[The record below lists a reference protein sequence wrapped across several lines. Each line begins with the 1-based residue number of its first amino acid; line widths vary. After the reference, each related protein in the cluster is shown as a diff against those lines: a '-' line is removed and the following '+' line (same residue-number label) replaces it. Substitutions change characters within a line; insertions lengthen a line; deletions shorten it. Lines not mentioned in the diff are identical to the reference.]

1 MLLVVCSLR
10 DTLLRQLPLI
20 LQQVV
25 TTYAARMSD
34 AKATILS
41 LANIFAS

>member
-1 MLLVVCSLR
+1 MLLVACSLR

-20 LQQVV
+20 LQQDVKS
-25 TTYAARMSD
+25 YAARTSD

>member
-1 MLLVVCSLR
+1 MLLVACSLR

-25 TTYAARMSD
+25 TAYASRMSD

-41 LANIFAS
+41 LAKIFAS